1 MVGDPSQ
8 EWALFP
14 KRWFLGFHTLAA
26 KSCKCTQRKKSY
38 DPPPLPLNSR
48 GSRASPQR
56 NCGLS
61 ELSFSAIC
69 LLFSWCLVQ
78 TSLTWQMVLTY
89 YLPTHLYQLIQ
100 VCHTHDQ
107 YLRIQ
112 PLVFFIL
119 FIHLKVH
126 LWFGDG
132 HGATN
137 GCSWSNQL
145 TGGGQSYRTCQTT
158 KTMRTTVCSVQLSF
172 YWYYIHPN

>member
-1 MVGDPSQ
+1 MIPQWLAAFESNAAWMVGDPSQ
-8 EWALFP
+8 ECVLFP

-78 TSLTWQMVLTY
+78 TSLTWQGVLTY
-89 YLPTHLYQLIQ
+89 YLPTHPPVPADTGVSHTWSIPENPTSCFLHSLHPSQSTSLIWWWTW
-100 VCHTHDQ
+100 CH
-107 YLRIQ
+107 
-112 PLVFFIL
+112 
-119 FIHLKVH
+119 
-126 LWFGDG
+126 
-132 HGATN
+132 
-137 GCSWSNQL
+137 
-145 TGGGQSYRTCQTT
+145 
-158 KTMRTTVCSVQLSF
+158 
-172 YWYYIHPN
+172 